1 MRVIGIDFGERRVGL
16 ALGDTEARIASPWR
30 VVQATSDAEAVAGIA
45 EVVKAEG
52 AEALVLGWP
61 RPLGDAHAT
70 TPQTE
75 RVVAFER
82 ELAVLGLPIHREDEA
97 LTSRAAAV
105 LARDAG
111 LKGKRDDMA
120 AAAILQT
127 WLDRR

>member
-1 MRVIGIDFGERRVGL
+1 MRVLGIDFGERRVGL

-30 VVQATSDAEAVAGIA
+30 VVAVTSDAEAVAGIA
-45 EVVKAEG
+45 ETVEAEG
-52 AEALVLGWP
+52 VEALVLGWP
-61 RPLGDAHAT
+61 RPLGDAHAD
-70 TPQTE
+70 TPQTA
-75 RVVAFER
+75 RVAAFER
-82 ELAVLGLPIHREDEA
+82 ELASLGLPVHREDEA